1 MAKKIIKGL
10 GDEIEVVAEVVG
22 IKKVVEIFNK
32 ITGFDCGCDKRKD
45 LLNAKFPN
53 FKNVNCLK
61 KNEYNLLKAF
71 FETNQQLTHV
81 LKRDLNEIYLNVF
94 GINLEIEGCESCWRD
109 YVANL
114 KRVFNAYSEA

>member
-22 IKKVVEIFNK
+22 IKKVVELFNSL
-32 ITGFDCGCDKRKD
+32 TGFDCGCDKRKE

-53 FKNVNCLK
+53 FKNVNCLD
-61 KNEYNLLKAF
+61 EYDYKELKAF
-71 FETNQQLTHV
+71 FETNQQLTPI
-81 LKRDLNEIYLNVF
+81 LKRDLNQIYINTF

-114 KRVFNAYSEA
+114 KRVFETYV